1 MTFEAS
7 LNESIKT
14 FQALTQIKPQVQAAS
29 DLILET
35 LRQGNKLLICGNGGS
50 AAEAQHFATELTG
63 RFKTNRRSLP
73 AIALTGDGTL
83 ITCIVNDF
91 GADHVF
97 SRQIEGLADSGD
109 LLICFSSSGQ
119 SSNIVSSLQTAKEL
133 HLSSIS
139 FLGKGGGACKGLA
152 TIDLIVPGEQTATVQ
167 ESHLFLLHHIC
178 ECIEKAFPAEK

>member
-14 FQALTQIKPQVQAAS
+14 FQALKQIESRIQAAG
-29 DLILET
+29 DLIVET
-35 LRQGNKLLICGNGGS
+35 LRKGNKLLICGNGGS

-73 AIALTGDGTL
+73 AAALTSDGTL
-83 ITCIVNDF
+83 ITCIINDF

-97 SRQIEGLADSGD
+97 SRQIEGLANPGD
-109 LLICFSSSGQ
+109 LLACFSSSGQ
-119 SSNIVSSLQTAKEL
+119 SSNIVTALQTANEL
-133 HLSSIS
+133 NLPSVS

-152 TIDLIVPGEQTATVQ
+152 TIDLIVPGDQTAAVQ

-178 ECIEKAFPAEK
+178 ERIEDAFPAAE